1 MARVRVMLEA
11 AVVMAACLAPG
22 CSLSS
27 RSRLQNQGA
36 GPAGSERRLCYA
48 GVWAAGWQQTGSPA
62 FLVPATARQQRGR
75 LQHGRVLRTPL
86 QAEQRPGGSKDE
98 VPPQSPPPRLGAR
111 RPPRVRNVVPPPG
124 DASVA
129 APEGPRV
136 QAGRGS
142 VLRKAFEVSVILMT
156 FLVGLV
162 RGTLGLCA
170 SVLGYYMQRKRR
182 PFAAYLASWIVH
194 KVLVSVCEDVQGLQ
208 VRVDAESSLALLRG
222 EVTGVTIMASRV
234 TLLDVSVGDVGIYTD
249 DVRFVQADA
258 EPFLLGVR
266 ACPLMC
272 TLCACKSSRM
282 HAFTCACTS
291 QVCASSQL
299 EPAGANSVRDAHGQS
314 ALAVARQLA

>member
-22 CSLSS
+22 CSL
-27 RSRLQNQGA
+27 NQGA

-62 FLVPATARQQRGR
+62 FLVPAAARQQRGR
-75 LQHGRVLRTPL
+75 VLRGRLLRTPL

-98 VPPQSPPPRLGAR
+98 VPSQSPPPRLGAR
-111 RPPRVRNVVPPPG
+111 RPPRVRNAVPPPG
-124 DASVA
+124 GASVA
-129 APEGPRV
+129 APEGPRL

-182 PFAAYLASWIVH
+182 PFAAYIASWIVH

-258 EPFLLGVR
+258 EPFLVGVR
-266 ACPLMC
+266 ACRLMC
-272 TLCACKSSRM
+272 TLCACKPSRM
-282 HAFTCACTS
+282 HAFACMSLRVHVRHRFVQACACTS
-291 QVCASSQL
+291 
-299 EPAGANSVRDAHGQS
+299 
-314 ALAVARQLA
+314 